1 MTRIQM
7 CSQVSNLNKHRGR
20 TIVNIRMILID
31 MIMKRQICL
40 ELEIRFVNYLQAW
53 DGTSVWLNNKEISLV
68 VQRFTKLALR
78 MANMSNGL
86 MKN

>member
-53 DGTSVWLNNKEISLV
+53 DGTSVWLNNKDISLV
-68 VQRFTKLALR
+68 VQIFTQLVLR
-78 MANMSNGL
+78 MANMINGL

>member
-20 TIVNIRMILID
+20 TIVNIRMILIY

-40 ELEIRFVNYLQAW
+40 ELESRFVNYLQAW